1 MHFSDGWRFGIN
13 APDQA
18 MRYPLNAH
26 RKELAAA
33 EGARE
38 REKVLAKEIQ
48 EGELDDDDLGGDF

>member
-1 MHFSDGWRFGIN
+1 
-13 APDQA
+13 

-38 REKVLAKEIQ
+38 REELAKEIQ
-48 EGELDDDDLGGDF
+48 EGELDDEDLGGDF